1 MAASAGL
8 PRGPGAR
15 RLRGPLLIGTGLVT
29 ALAAALDTPLGP
41 ASGAAPGATVVTAA
55 SAPAA
60 SVTPASVTAASVRTA
75 VPAGVNPAV
84 YAYARPRLAYGSS
97 GVHVTELQWRLW
109 YLRTTTGFSS
119 TAWVTGRFGPITRTA
134 VRRFQQSAGLSV
146 TGVVDARTSYLL
158 RRRSD
163 PVLYRSCLTSARAW
177 CLSKS
182 DLQIRYVEHGRASAT
197 QWRPGLPTL
206 PAASPTREGRFSVF
220 ARSTARWSSQF
231 DVWMPWWLQF
241 SGGEGIHYS
250 ADFARYGY
258 GDASHPRGS
267 HGCANVR
274 NESWLRPRWARTP
287 VGTPV
292 IVVYWT
298 S

>member
-1 MAASAGL
+1 MARSLVVALAL
-8 PRGPGAR
+8 VAA
-15 RLRGPLLIGTGLVT
+15 LLVT
-29 ALAAALDTPLGP
+29 VPVPLATAA
-41 ASGAAPGATVVTAA
+41 GAPSAIGVAAQLREA
-55 SAPAA
+55 SAP
-60 SVTPASVTAASVRTA
+60 P
-75 VPAGVNPAV
+75 GVNPAV

-109 YLRTTTGFSS
+109 YLRAGSGFSS
-119 TAWVTGRFGPITRTA
+119 TRWVTGRFGSLTSTA
-134 VRRFQQSAGLSV
+134 VRRFQQSAQLPV
-146 TGVVDARTSYLL
+146 TGVVDVRTSSLL

-163 PVLYRSCLTSARAW
+163 PVMYRACLASARAW

-182 DLQIRYVEHGRASAT
+182 DLRIRFAENARVSVA

-220 ARSTARWSSQF
+220 ARRTAQWSSQF
-231 DVWMPWWLQF
+231 HVWMPWWLQF

-258 GDASHPRGS
+258 GTAAHPRGS

-274 NESWLRPRWARTP
+274 DQAWLRERWARTP
-287 VGTPV
+287 LGTPV
-292 IVVYWT
+292 IVVYWA